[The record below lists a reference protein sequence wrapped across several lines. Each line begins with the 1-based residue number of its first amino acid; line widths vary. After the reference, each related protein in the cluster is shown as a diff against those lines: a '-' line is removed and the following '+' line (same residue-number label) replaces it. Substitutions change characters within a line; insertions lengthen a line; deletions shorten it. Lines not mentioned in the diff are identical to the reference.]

1 MDLTIRAAEPR
12 DLTGLTALMNLPG
25 YRHGTLRLPFESEES
40 ARKRLFEG
48 GPNMTLLVALLDGE
62 LVGTIH
68 LMRWTGRRAHV
79 GGIGMGVHDAHTG
92 RGIGRRLMETIL
104 DLADNWLGLTRLE
117 LSVNVDNAR
126 AIRLYELS
134 GFEIEGRERQSI
146 LRDGVLVDAFTMS
159 RLRAPPRPASDQANA
174 AS

>member
-12 DLTGLTALMNLPG
+12 DLAGLTALMNLPG
-25 YRHGTLRLPFESEES
+25 YRHGTLRLPFETEEG

-48 GPNMTLLVALLDGE
+48 GPNTTLLVALLEGE
-62 LVGTIH
+62 IVGTIH

-79 GGIGMGVHDAHTG
+79 GGIGMGVHDAYTG
-92 RGIGRRLMETIL
+92 RGIGRRLMETVL
-104 DLADNWLGLTRLE
+104 DLSDNWLGLTRLE

-126 AIRLYELS
+126 AIRLYES
-134 GFEIEGRERQSI
+134 NGFEIEGRERQSI

-159 RLRAPPRPASDQANA
+159 RLRAPPRPA
-174 AS
+174 